1 MAETYDLVLAGATVV
16 NHDGAAV
23 RDVGIRDGKIA
34 AIGNIGPGSARETW
48 PCVGLHILPGVI
60 DTQVHFREPGMTH
73 KEDLESGSRSAVMG
87 GVTAVF
93 EMPNTDPL
101 TIDDAAFADKIG
113 RAIGRMHCDFAF
125 FIGGTADNSAQVAEY
140 EQLPGCAGIKVFMG
154 SSTGKL
160 LIPDDAGLRA
170 ILENIRRRASFH
182 AEDEP
187 RLNER
192 KGERIEGDPRS
203 HPVWRDPVAAL
214 LATTRLV
221 ALARETGKRVHVLH
235 VSTAEEIDFLAAHKD
250 VATVEVT
257 PHHLTL
263 VAPEC
268 YERLGTRAQ
277 MNPPVRDARHRD
289 AIWRGINDGTV
300 DILGSDHAPHT
311 LEEKAKTYPA
321 SPSGMTGVQTL
332 VPIMLDH
339 VNAGRLTLERFV
351 DLSSHG
357 PSRIFGI
364 ANKGRIAVGYD
375 ADFTVIDLKRR
386 ETITNKWVASKAGWT
401 PYDGI
406 TVTGWPVG
414 TILRGKIVMRDNQLL
429 AKGQGQPVRF
439 LEALPKGT

>member
-1 MAETYDLVLAGATVV
+1 MAESYDLLLAGATVV
-16 NHDGAAV
+16 NHDGAVARDIAV
-23 RDVGIRDGKIA
+23 RDGKIA
-34 AIGNIGPGSARETW
+34 AIGSISSNAAREVW
-48 PCVGLHILPGVI
+48 QCSGLHILPGVI
-60 DTQVHFREPGMTH
+60 DSQVHFREPGMTH

-125 FIGGTADNSAQVAEY
+125 FIGGTAENSDHVADY

-187 RLNER
+187 RLTER

-221 ALARETGKRVHVLH
+221 TLARETGARVHVLH
-235 VSTAEEIDFLAAHKD
+235 ISTAEEIDFLAQHKD

-289 AIWRGINDGTV
+289 VIWRGISDGTV

-351 DLSSHG
+351 DLTSHG

-386 ETITNKWVASKAGWT
+386 ETITNQWVASKAGWT
-401 PYDGI
+401 PYDGMA
-406 TVTGWPVG
+406 VTGWPVG
-414 TILRGKIVMRDNQLL
+414 TIVRGTIVMRDGQLL

>member
-1 MAETYDLVLAGATVV
+1 MADSYDLLLSGGTVV
-16 NHDGAAV
+16 NHDGAV
-23 RDVGIRDGKIA
+23 LRDIGVRDGKIA
-34 AIGNIGPGSARETW
+34 AMGSLPANSARERWDCT
-48 PCVGLHILPGVI
+48 GLHILPGVI

-101 TIDDAAFADKIG
+101 TIDDGALADKIG

-125 FIGGTADNSAQVAEY
+125 FVGGTADNADSVAEY
-140 EQLPGCAGIKVFMG
+140 ETLSGCAGIKVFMG

-187 RLNER
+187 RLKER
-192 KGERIEGDPRS
+192 MGERIEGDPRS

-214 LATTRLV
+214 RATTRLI
-221 ALARETGKRVHVLH
+221 ALARDTGKRVHVLH
-235 VSTAEEIDFLAAHKD
+235 VSTAEEIDLLAAHKD

-263 VAPEC
+263 IAPEC

-277 MNPPVRDARHRD
+277 MNPPVRDQRHFD
-289 AIWRGINDGTV
+289 AIWRGVADGTV

-311 LEEKAKTYPA
+311 LEEKSKMYPA

-339 VNAGRLTLERFV
+339 VAAGRLTLDRFV

-357 PSRIFGI
+357 PARVFGI
-364 ANKGRIAVGYD
+364 ANKGRIAKGYD
-375 ADFTVIDLKRR
+375 ADFTLVDLKRR
-386 ETITNKWVASKAGWT
+386 ETITNQWVASKAGWT
-401 PYDGI
+401 PYDGM

-414 TILRGKIVMRDNQLL
+414 TIVRGAIVMRDGELKT
-429 AKGQGQPVRF
+429 KGHGQPVSF
-439 LEALPKGT
+439 LEALQQGM